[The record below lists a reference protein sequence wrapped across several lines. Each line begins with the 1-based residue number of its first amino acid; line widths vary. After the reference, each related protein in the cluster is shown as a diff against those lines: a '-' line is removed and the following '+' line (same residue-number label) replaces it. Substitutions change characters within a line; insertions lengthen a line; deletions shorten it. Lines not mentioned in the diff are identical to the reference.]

1 MSKHDDGV
9 RLRHMLDAARKALEF
24 VHGRGRTD
32 LGTDEMFELAVIRLL
47 EVLGEA
53 ARGVSK
59 TFRQSHPQIEW
70 EQIAGT
76 RDRLIHGY
84 MDVDLDVV
92 WEILTTDLPPLIE
105 KLEKITPAAS

>member
-24 VHGRGRTD
+24 VQERQRAD
-32 LGTDEMFELAVIRLL
+32 LDTDEMFELAVIRLL

-59 TFRQSHPQIEW
+59 TFRQNHPQIEW
-70 EQIAGT
+70 EQIAL
-76 RDRLIHGY
+76 RN
-84 MDVDLDVV
+84 
-92 WEILTTDLPPLIE
+92 
-105 KLEKITPAAS
+105 

>member
-24 VHGRGRTD
+24 VQGRGRTD
-32 LGTDEMFELAVIRLL
+32 LDTDEMFELAVIRLL

-59 TFRQSHPQIEW
+59 TFRQSHPQIE
-70 EQIAGT
+70 
-76 RDRLIHGY
+76 
-84 MDVDLDVV
+84 
-92 WEILTTDLPPLIE
+92 
-105 KLEKITPAAS
+105 